1 MCGIAGRYQ
10 FFSSSSESQKESD
23 IKKMLSVIRHR
34 GPDETGIYLD
44 EDLALGS
51 VRLSIIDISSGQQ
64 PMCDESGEYWI
75 VYNGEIF
82 NYQELRK
89 ELEKKGVRLKT
100 NCDTE
105 VVVQMYA
112 IYGAECLKHFNGQFA
127 FAIWN
132 AKKKELFL
140 ARDRVGIRPLF
151 YWKDSHSFAF
161 CSEIKGLFAL
171 NEIERSI
178 SAKNI
183 SQIFTFWT
191 TISPNTPFENIYE
204 LPPGH
209 FMIIKPSG
217 TKIQK
222 YWSLDFP
229 IGKNHYKGTLDQA
242 VEEFR
247 DLLKD
252 AVKIRL
258 RADVQ
263 VAAYL
268 SGGLDSSVITSL
280 IKEINPGVL
289 NTFSIGFKDKA
300 FDESAYQMEA
310 AQYFNTNHT
319 AFECTSEEIAEQF
332 LNTIW
337 HTEFPI
343 LRTAPTPMFLLSKKV
358 RERNIKVVMTGE
370 GSDEILAGYNIFK
383 EAKIRRF
390 WAKQPSSS
398 IRPKLLSKLYP
409 YLPMLKDGGNL
420 GAKMFFGYKLNETSD
435 PLYSHLLRWH
445 NTSRIKSFFSD
456 EISEQLK
463 GYNPLEEISAK
474 LPDNFSFWTD
484 LAQSQFLESTIFMS
498 GYLLSSQGDRMAM
511 GNSVEGRYP
520 FLDYRVIEF
529 CSSLPDN
536 FKLNCLNEKF
546 LLKKMSTGKIPES
559 ITKRSKQPYRA
570 PIAQT
575 FFNANTPSFIT
586 DILSD
591 NSIKSLNLF
600 NPQKVNSL
608 ITKLKLQKNVTEVD
622 QMAITGILSTQMLQK
637 MFAADSTIPT
647 FDLPLNT
654 KIIKKS
660 RSGDSILV

>member
-1 MCGIAGRYQ
+1 MCGIAGRYR
-10 FFSSSSESQKESD
+10 FYLSTSETETQTD

-34 GPDETGIYLD
+34 GPDESGIYVD
-44 EDLALGS
+44 EKVGLGS

-64 PMCDESGEYWI
+64 PMSDASGENWI

-82 NYQELRK
+82 NYLELRK
-89 ELEKKGVRLKT
+89 EIEKKGISLKT

-105 VVVQMYA
+105 VVVQMYSL
-112 IYGAECLKHFNGQFA
+112 YGADCLQYFNGQFA
-127 FAIWN
+127 FCIWN
-132 AKKKELFL
+132 EKKQELFL
-140 ARDRVGIRPLF
+140 ARDRMGIRPLF
-151 YWKDSHSFAF
+151 YWKDADSFAF
-161 CSEIKGLFAL
+161 CSEIKGLFTL
-171 NEIERSI
+171 KEISRTINTKSI
-178 SAKNI
+178 A
-183 SQIFTFWT
+183 QIFTFWT

-209 FMIIKPSG
+209 YMVVKPSSV
-217 TKIQK
+217 KLEK
-222 YWSLDFP
+222 YWTLDFP
-229 IGKNHYKGTLDQA
+229 VDGNYHARNLNEA

-280 IKEINPGVL
+280 IKEINPGIL
-289 NTFSIGFKDKA
+289 NTFSIGFEDKT

-310 AQYFNTNHT
+310 VKYFNTNHT
-319 AFECTSEEIAEQF
+319 AFQCTSEEIAEQF
-332 LNTIW
+332 INTIW

-390 WAKQPSSS
+390 WAKQPSSM

-409 YLPMLKDGGNL
+409 YLPMLKGGGNL
-420 GAKMFFGYKLNETSD
+420 GAKMFFGYKLTETSN

-445 NTSRIKSFFSD
+445 NTSRIRSFFSD
-456 EISEQLK
+456 EVTEQLK
-463 GYNPLEEISAK
+463 DYDSLQEISKK
-474 LPDNFSFWTD
+474 LPNNFSLWSE
-484 LAQSQFLESTIFMS
+484 LAQSQYLEATIFMS

-520 FLDYRVIEF
+520 FLDYRVVEF
-529 CSSLPDN
+529 CSKLPDN

-546 LLKKMSTGKIPES
+546 LLKKMSIGKIPES
-559 ITKRSKQPYRA
+559 ITKRIKQPYRA
-570 PIAQT
+570 PITTT
-575 FFNANTPSFIT
+575 FFNTHTFPFIT
-586 DILSD
+586 DILSE
-591 NSIKSLNLF
+591 NSIKSFGLF
-600 NPQKVNSL
+600 NHQKVNSL
-608 ITKLKLQKNVTEVD
+608 INKIKLQQNVSEVD
-622 QMAITGILSTQMLQK
+622 QMAITGILSSQLLEKKFTSERTICNTDFPL
-637 MFAADSTIPT
+637 STR
-647 FDLPLNT
+647 
-654 KIIKKS
+654 IIKKS
-660 RSGDSILV
+660 PSDNSVLV